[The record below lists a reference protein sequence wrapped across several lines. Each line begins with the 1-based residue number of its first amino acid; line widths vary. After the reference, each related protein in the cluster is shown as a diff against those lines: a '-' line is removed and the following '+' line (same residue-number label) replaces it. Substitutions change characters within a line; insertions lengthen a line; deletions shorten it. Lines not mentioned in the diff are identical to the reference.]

1 MEKIEK
7 YRASG
12 LKPEMPPKY
21 VAYWHSH
28 GGREHAVILPP
39 GVQPPECWRLD
50 MVYKEESYE
59 FFLEEM
65 KKFSEFDY
73 CIENNQ
79 IRVSCPPYRIGWW
92 IGKKGWKIKT
102 IQSYFNKRITIEEGI
117 EISTDYDEDRG
128 QVLIADGHGEITR
141 EDEEHVYAPHYSSHT
156 WGDLE
161 GGYIASFRLKKE
173 VKNEH

>member
-1 MEKIEK
+1 MSVKIEK

-12 LKPEMPPKY
+12 LKPEMPIRY
-21 VAYWHSH
+21 IGYWHSH
-28 GGREHAVILPP
+28 GGREHAIILPP

-50 MVYKEESYE
+50 MVYEKESYE

-73 CIENNQ
+73 CIKNSQ
-79 IRVSCPPYRIGWW
+79 TRISCPPHMIGWW

-102 IQSYFNKRITIEEGI
+102 LQSYFSKRITIERGV
-117 EISTDYDEDRG
+117 EINVGYG
-128 QVLIADGHGEITR
+128 KKGGYGALIADDYGEIL
-141 EDEEHVYAPHYSSHT
+141 EESKEYIYAPYYSSET

-161 GGYIASFRLKKE
+161 GGYIASFRLKMR
-173 VKNEH
+173 

>member
-1 MEKIEK
+1 MRK

-12 LKPEMPPKY
+12 LKPEMPPGY

-28 GGREHAVILPP
+28 GGREHVIILPP

-73 CIENNQ
+73 CIKNSQ
-79 IRVSCPPYRIGWW
+79 TRISCPPYLIGWW
-92 IGKKGWKIKT
+92 IGKRGWKIKT
-102 IQSYFNKRITIEEGI
+102 LQSYFSKRITIEEGV
-117 EISTDYDEDRG
+117 EISADYDEGRG
-128 QVLIADGHGEITR
+128 WVLIADGYGEVSR
-141 EDEEHVYAPHYSSHT
+141 ENKDYVYAPHYCS
-156 WGDLE
+156 WRANDLD

-173 VKNEH
+173 VKNEC